1 MENEK
6 NEMKKKP
13 GKVLPW
19 LAAVLL
25 AAALA
30 ARAAVPVP
38 AGLFMQIWNIGTQLI
53 ILFSGLVLFSAA
65 ARAVFQRVSP
75 SSNHGKTVFT
85 LADSAIRYLLIIVG
99 LLWALSIVGVDVRAL
114 LAGAGVLALIIGFGA
129 ESLIADVITGT
140 FMLFEH
146 QYEVGDIIV
155 VGDFRGTVTQIGIR
169 TTQIMDSGGNVKIIN
184 NSDIRSL
191 INRSNDLSFAVCDM
205 AVPYDKESL
214 ARAEKVLGEVLPK
227 LHREHPDL
235 FSKAPAYLGVQTL
248 DYENRAVVIRV
259 AGETHEE
266 NIYKAQRLLNR
277 TLFPAEAGVLRA
289 AAGVG
294 RAGERDIPRR
304 HRAAAEEAPQSS
316 GHAGGRGRGGGHRP
330 VVLGRRRDGQHAPR
344 RADGGAVRLSGRGQ
358 RGAAGGGHPRSGG
371 AGAGSHDAAA
381 LRGGHRTVL
390 LRRAAALRRFL
401 QRYGAQGRALYLL
414 PGHRL

>member
-38 AGLFMQIWNIGTQLI
+38 AGLFTQIWNIGTQLI

-114 LAGAGVLALIIGFGA
+114 LVSQVLEMKLLGSILDKLVEVGVLALIIGFGA

-235 FSKAPAYLGVQTL
+235 FSKAPAYLGVQSL
-248 DYENRAVVIRV
+248 DYENRAVVLRV

-277 TLFPAEAGVLRA
+277 TLFMAFEEEGLSCPV
-289 AAGVG
+289 
-294 RAGERDIPRR
+294 
-304 HRAAAEEAPQSS
+304 HRVELDRE
-316 GHAGGRGRGGGHRP
+316 
-330 VVLGRRRDGQHAPR
+330 
-344 RADGGAVRLSGRGQ
+344 
-358 RGAAGGGHPRSGG
+358 
-371 AGAGSHDAAA
+371 
-381 LRGGHRTVL
+381 
-390 LRRAAALRRFL
+390 
-401 QRYGAQGRALYLL
+401 
-414 PGHRL
+414 

>member
-25 AAALA
+25 VAALA

-38 AGLFMQIWNIGTQLI
+38 AGLFTQIWNIGTQLI

-99 LLWALSIVGVDVRAL
+99 LLWALSIGPVGEDAARDA
-114 LAGAGVLALIIGFGA
+114 VLALIIGFGA

-214 ARAEKVLGEVLPK
+214 TRAEKVLGEVLPK

-235 FSKAPAYLGVQTL
+235 FSKAPAYLGVQSL
-248 DYENRAVVIRV
+248 DYENRAVVLRV

-277 TLFPAEAGVLRA
+277 TLFMAFEEEGLSCPV
-289 AAGVG
+289 
-294 RAGERDIPRR
+294 
-304 HRAAAEEAPQSS
+304 HRVELDRE
-316 GHAGGRGRGGGHRP
+316 
-330 VVLGRRRDGQHAPR
+330 
-344 RADGGAVRLSGRGQ
+344 
-358 RGAAGGGHPRSGG
+358 
-371 AGAGSHDAAA
+371 
-381 LRGGHRTVL
+381 
-390 LRRAAALRRFL
+390 
-401 QRYGAQGRALYLL
+401 
-414 PGHRL
+414 

>member
-85 LADSAIRYLLIIVG
+85 LADSAIRYL
-99 LLWALSIVGVDVRAL
+99 
-114 LAGAGVLALIIGFGA
+114 LIIGFGA

-277 TLFPAEAGVLRA
+277 TLFMAFEEEGLSCPV
-289 AAGVG
+289 
-294 RAGERDIPRR
+294 
-304 HRAAAEEAPQSS
+304 HRVELDRE
-316 GHAGGRGRGGGHRP
+316 
-330 VVLGRRRDGQHAPR
+330 
-344 RADGGAVRLSGRGQ
+344 
-358 RGAAGGGHPRSGG
+358 
-371 AGAGSHDAAA
+371 
-381 LRGGHRTVL
+381 
-390 LRRAAALRRFL
+390 
-401 QRYGAQGRALYLL
+401 
-414 PGHRL
+414 

>member
-38 AGLFMQIWNIGTQLI
+38 AGLFMQIWNIGTRLI

-99 LLWALSIVGVDVRAL
+99 LLWALSIVG
-114 LAGAGVLALIIGFGA
+114 
-129 ESLIADVITGT
+129 
-140 FMLFEH
+140 
-146 QYEVGDIIV
+146 V

-235 FSKAPAYLGVQTL
+235 FSKAPAYLGVQSL
-248 DYENRAVVIRV
+248 DYENRAVVLRV

-277 TLFPAEAGVLRA
+277 TLFMAFEEEGLSCPV
-289 AAGVG
+289 
-294 RAGERDIPRR
+294 
-304 HRAAAEEAPQSS
+304 HRVELDRE
-316 GHAGGRGRGGGHRP
+316 
-330 VVLGRRRDGQHAPR
+330 
-344 RADGGAVRLSGRGQ
+344 
-358 RGAAGGGHPRSGG
+358 
-371 AGAGSHDAAA
+371 
-381 LRGGHRTVL
+381 
-390 LRRAAALRRFL
+390 
-401 QRYGAQGRALYLL
+401 
-414 PGHRL
+414 

>member
-38 AGLFMQIWNIGTQLI
+38 AGLFMQIWNIGTRLI

-99 LLWALSIVGVDVRAL
+99 LRAL

-235 FSKAPAYLGVQTL
+235 FSKAPAYLGVQSL
-248 DYENRAVVIRV
+248 DYENRAVVLRV

-277 TLFPAEAGVLRA
+277 TLFMAFEEEGISCPV
-289 AAGVG
+289 
-294 RAGERDIPRR
+294 
-304 HRAAAEEAPQSS
+304 HRVELDRE
-316 GHAGGRGRGGGHRP
+316 
-330 VVLGRRRDGQHAPR
+330 
-344 RADGGAVRLSGRGQ
+344 
-358 RGAAGGGHPRSGG
+358 
-371 AGAGSHDAAA
+371 
-381 LRGGHRTVL
+381 
-390 LRRAAALRRFL
+390 
-401 QRYGAQGRALYLL
+401 
-414 PGHRL
+414 

>member
-6 NEMKKKP
+6 SEMKKKP

-38 AGLFMQIWNIGTQLI
+38 AGLFMQIWNIGTRLI

-169 TTQIMDSGGNVKIIN
+169 TTQIMDSG
-184 NSDIRSL
+184 
-191 INRSNDLSFAVCDM
+191 
-205 AVPYDKESL
+205 
-214 ARAEKVLGEVLPK
+214 
-227 LHREHPDL
+227 
-235 FSKAPAYLGVQTL
+235 
-248 DYENRAVVIRV
+248 
-259 AGETHEE
+259 
-266 NIYKAQRLLNR
+266 
-277 TLFPAEAGVLRA
+277 
-289 AAGVG
+289 
-294 RAGERDIPRR
+294 
-304 HRAAAEEAPQSS
+304 
-316 GHAGGRGRGGGHRP
+316 
-330 VVLGRRRDGQHAPR
+330 
-344 RADGGAVRLSGRGQ
+344 
-358 RGAAGGGHPRSGG
+358 
-371 AGAGSHDAAA
+371 
-381 LRGGHRTVL
+381 
-390 LRRAAALRRFL
+390 
-401 QRYGAQGRALYLL
+401 
-414 PGHRL
+414 

>member
-1 MENEK
+1 M
-6 NEMKKKP
+6 
-13 GKVLPW
+13 
-19 LAAVLL
+19 
-25 AAALA
+25 
-30 ARAAVPVP
+30 
-38 AGLFMQIWNIGTQLI
+38 
-53 ILFSGLVLFSAA
+53 
-65 ARAVFQRVSP
+65 
-75 SSNHGKTVFT
+75 
-85 LADSAIRYLLIIVG
+85 
-99 LLWALSIVGVDVRAL
+99 

-277 TLFPAEAGVLRA
+277 TLFMAFEEEGLSCPV
-289 AAGVG
+289 
-294 RAGERDIPRR
+294 
-304 HRAAAEEAPQSS
+304 HRVELDRE
-316 GHAGGRGRGGGHRP
+316 
-330 VVLGRRRDGQHAPR
+330 
-344 RADGGAVRLSGRGQ
+344 
-358 RGAAGGGHPRSGG
+358 
-371 AGAGSHDAAA
+371 
-381 LRGGHRTVL
+381 
-390 LRRAAALRRFL
+390 
-401 QRYGAQGRALYLL
+401 
-414 PGHRL
+414 

>member
-1 MENEK
+1 MDKKREKYIMENEK

-30 ARAAVPVP
+30 ARVAVPVP

-214 ARAEKVLGEVLPK
+214 ARAEEVLGEVLPK
-227 LHREHPDL
+227 LNREHPDL

-259 AGETHEE
+259 
-266 NIYKAQRLLNR
+266 
-277 TLFPAEAGVLRA
+277 
-289 AAGVG
+289 
-294 RAGERDIPRR
+294 
-304 HRAAAEEAPQSS
+304 
-316 GHAGGRGRGGGHRP
+316 GG
-330 VVLGRRRDGQHAPR
+330 
-344 RADGGAVRLSGRGQ
+344 
-358 RGAAGGGHPRSGG
+358 
-371 AGAGSHDAAA
+371 
-381 LRGGHRTVL
+381 
-390 LRRAAALRRFL
+390 
-401 QRYGAQGRALYLL
+401 
-414 PGHRL
+414 

>member
-1 MENEK
+1 MK
-6 NEMKKKP
+6 NALKNFDGVIAGAMMIVTILLVIVNVITRKLFNYIIIWSEEIATSCFVYSVFI
-13 GKVLPW
+13 G
-19 LAAVLL
+19 AAY
-25 AAALA
+25 AY
-30 ARAAVPVP
+30 RKH
-38 AGLFMQIWNIGTQLI
+38 Q
-53 ILFSGLVLFSAA
+53 
-65 ARAVFQRVSP
+65 
-75 SSNHGKTVFT
+75 H
-85 LADSAIRYLLIIVG
+85 
-99 LLWALSIVGVDVRAL
+99 VGVDLLVERLPAGARRVVHLITNAL
-114 LAGAGVLALIIGFGA
+114 LVIINGYITVLSVQFIQSSWIKRMPITKLPSSAVSTALIIGFGA

-205 AVPYDKESL
+205 AVPYNKESL

-266 NIYKAQRLLNR
+266 NIYKVQRLLNR
-277 TLFPAEAGVLRA
+277 TLFMAFEEEGLSCPV
-289 AAGVG
+289 
-294 RAGERDIPRR
+294 
-304 HRAAAEEAPQSS
+304 HRVELDRE
-316 GHAGGRGRGGGHRP
+316 
-330 VVLGRRRDGQHAPR
+330 
-344 RADGGAVRLSGRGQ
+344 
-358 RGAAGGGHPRSGG
+358 
-371 AGAGSHDAAA
+371 
-381 LRGGHRTVL
+381 
-390 LRRAAALRRFL
+390 
-401 QRYGAQGRALYLL
+401 
-414 PGHRL
+414 

>member
-1 MENEK
+1 MTNCRSCGAEIAKSAVTCPHCGARNK
-6 NEMKKKP
+6 RKH
-13 GKVLPW
+13 
-19 LAAVLL
+19 VLL
-25 AAALA
+25 W
-30 ARAAVPVP
+30 V
-38 AGLFMQIWNIGTQLI
+38 
-53 ILFSGLVLFSAA
+53 VL
-65 ARAVFQRVSP
+65 
-75 SSNHGKTVFT
+75 
-85 LADSAIRYLLIIVG
+85 
-99 LLWALSIVGVDVRAL
+99 
-114 LAGAGVLALIIGFGA
+114 GVLALIIGFGA

-235 FSKAPAYLGVQTL
+235 FSKAPAYLGVQSL
-248 DYENRAVVIRV
+248 DYENRAVVLRV

-277 TLFPAEAGVLRA
+277 TLFMAFEEEGLSCPV
-289 AAGVG
+289 
-294 RAGERDIPRR
+294 
-304 HRAAAEEAPQSS
+304 HRVELDRE
-316 GHAGGRGRGGGHRP
+316 
-330 VVLGRRRDGQHAPR
+330 
-344 RADGGAVRLSGRGQ
+344 
-358 RGAAGGGHPRSGG
+358 
-371 AGAGSHDAAA
+371 
-381 LRGGHRTVL
+381 
-390 LRRAAALRRFL
+390 
-401 QRYGAQGRALYLL
+401 
-414 PGHRL
+414 

>member
-1 MENEK
+1 MENRKKRDEK
-6 NEMKKKP
+6 ET
-13 GKVLPW
+13 GKGTAVVGRCAACGRPW
-19 LAAVLL
+19 Q
-25 AAALA
+25 
-30 ARAAVPVP
+30 RGGGAVPP
-38 AGLFMQIWNIGTQLI
+38 GLFMQIWNIGTRLI

-235 FSKAPAYLGVQTL
+235 FSKAPAYLGVQSL
-248 DYENRAVVIRV
+248 DYENRAVVLRV

-277 TLFPAEAGVLRA
+277 TLFMAFEEEGISCPV
-289 AAGVG
+289 
-294 RAGERDIPRR
+294 
-304 HRAAAEEAPQSS
+304 HRVELDRE
-316 GHAGGRGRGGGHRP
+316 
-330 VVLGRRRDGQHAPR
+330 
-344 RADGGAVRLSGRGQ
+344 
-358 RGAAGGGHPRSGG
+358 
-371 AGAGSHDAAA
+371 
-381 LRGGHRTVL
+381 
-390 LRRAAALRRFL
+390 
-401 QRYGAQGRALYLL
+401 
-414 PGHRL
+414 

>member
-30 ARAAVPVP
+30 ARAVVPVP
-38 AGLFMQIWNIGTQLI
+38 AGLFMQIWNIGTRLI
-53 ILFSGLVLFSAA
+53 ILFSGLVLFSA

-277 TLFPAEAGVLRA
+277 TLFMAFEEEGLSCPV
-289 AAGVG
+289 
-294 RAGERDIPRR
+294 
-304 HRAAAEEAPQSS
+304 HRVELDRE
-316 GHAGGRGRGGGHRP
+316 
-330 VVLGRRRDGQHAPR
+330 
-344 RADGGAVRLSGRGQ
+344 
-358 RGAAGGGHPRSGG
+358 
-371 AGAGSHDAAA
+371 
-381 LRGGHRTVL
+381 
-390 LRRAAALRRFL
+390 
-401 QRYGAQGRALYLL
+401 
-414 PGHRL
+414 

>member
-38 AGLFMQIWNIGTQLI
+38 AGLFTQIWNIGTKLI

-155 VGDFRGTVTQIGIR
+155 VSVKEAIPRGRVKKGDVMKAVVVRTAKDIRRVDGSVIRFDKNAAVLINNNKEPVGTRIFGPVPR
-169 TTQIMDSGGNVKIIN
+169 ELRSKNHMKII
-184 NSDIRSL
+184 
-191 INRSNDLSFAVCDM
+191 
-205 AVPYDKESL
+205 SL
-214 ARAEKVLGEVLPK
+214 APEVL
-227 LHREHPDL
+227 
-235 FSKAPAYLGVQTL
+235 
-248 DYENRAVVIRV
+248 
-259 AGETHEE
+259 
-266 NIYKAQRLLNR
+266 
-277 TLFPAEAGVLRA
+277 
-289 AAGVG
+289 
-294 RAGERDIPRR
+294 
-304 HRAAAEEAPQSS
+304 
-316 GHAGGRGRGGGHRP
+316 
-330 VVLGRRRDGQHAPR
+330 
-344 RADGGAVRLSGRGQ
+344 
-358 RGAAGGGHPRSGG
+358 
-371 AGAGSHDAAA
+371 
-381 LRGGHRTVL
+381 
-390 LRRAAALRRFL
+390 
-401 QRYGAQGRALYLL
+401 
-414 PGHRL
+414 

>member
-6 NEMKKKP
+6 SEMKKKP

-38 AGLFMQIWNIGTQLI
+38 AGLFMQIWNIGTRLI
-53 ILFSGLVLFSAA
+53 ILFSGLVLFSAG

-235 FSKAPAYLGVQTL
+235 FSKAPAYLGVQSL
-248 DYENRAVVIRV
+248 DYENRAVVLRV

-277 TLFPAEAGVLRA
+277 TLFMAFEEEGISCPV
-289 AAGVG
+289 
-294 RAGERDIPRR
+294 
-304 HRAAAEEAPQSS
+304 HRVELDRE
-316 GHAGGRGRGGGHRP
+316 
-330 VVLGRRRDGQHAPR
+330 
-344 RADGGAVRLSGRGQ
+344 
-358 RGAAGGGHPRSGG
+358 
-371 AGAGSHDAAA
+371 
-381 LRGGHRTVL
+381 
-390 LRRAAALRRFL
+390 
-401 QRYGAQGRALYLL
+401 
-414 PGHRL
+414 